1 MSCEIPLSRGFS
13 ALVDD
18 EDHEWLSRF
27 KWSVQQPNPQ
37 RQIHY
42 AVRRQTVSR
51 GHAIWVTMHRQILRP
66 VGGLEVDHIN
76 RNGLDNRRCNLR
88 LATRTQNLQNAAKH
102 RGGTSHFKG
111 VCWSMR
117 HHNWRATIKASGHYI
132 HLGYFEDEIEA
143 AIAYDRAALAHF
155 GEFARPNF
163 IHLEEAS

>member
-1 MSCEIPLSRGFS
+1 MKEIPLTRGLV
-13 ALVDD
+13 AIVDD
-18 EDHEWLSRF
+18 EDYEWLSRF
-27 KWSVQQPNPQ
+27 KWSIEQPNPQ
-37 RQIHY
+37 RQTYY

-51 GHAIWVTMHRQILRP
+51 GRAIWVTMHRQIICP

-88 LATRTQNLQNAAKH
+88 PATRSQNLQNATKH
-102 RGGTSHFKG
+102 YSGTSHFKG

-117 HHNWRATIKASGHYI
+117 RHNWRATIKVGGRYI

-143 AIAYDRAALAHF
+143 AISYDHAAIAHF